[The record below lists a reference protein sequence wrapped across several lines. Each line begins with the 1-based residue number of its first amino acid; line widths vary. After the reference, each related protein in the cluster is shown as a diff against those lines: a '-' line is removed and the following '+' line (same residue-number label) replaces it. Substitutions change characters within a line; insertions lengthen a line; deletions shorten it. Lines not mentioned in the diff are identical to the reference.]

1 MSGHMGRVLGCSVT
15 GTHRCSQRRTVRGI
29 RGAGRLLLH
38 LLASLMDDRRVMRD
52 SRQER
57 LMRRR
62 GMNEASGPERVDEPV
77 NRIPVHGI
85 AVNGARRYHSG
96 QRYPPRLYLV
106 RGGGGGGGGVRMAAR
121 NRAATSSVY
130 GTSPVLRHNWNSM
143 TATTRGRERRTM
155 TTPGGWLDRGGGV

>member
-1 MSGHMGRVLGCSVT
+1 
-15 GTHRCSQRRTVRGI
+15 
-29 RGAGRLLLH
+29 
-38 LLASLMDDRRVMRD
+38 MDDRRVMRD

-62 GMNEASGPERVDEPV
+62 GMNETSGPERVDEPV

-85 AVNGARRYHSG
+85 AVDGARRYHSG

-106 RGGGGGGGGVRMAAR
+106 RGGGGGGVRVAAR
-121 NRAATSSVY
+121 NGATTSSVY

-143 TATTRGRERRTM
+143 TATTRGRERRWLLR
-155 TTPGGWLDRGGGV
+155 WLDRGGGFRTVGRRSTTSVRSDLLLRSRGISIGRIERRRINHALTASIVYEI